1 MVDII
6 PKKTEKGIPLKN
18 AYFFITGSLLL
29 SAIFGYV
36 ILIRMESATLL
47 KIEDSEASI
56 IKVGVREDRKM
67 EGKVFDFRD
76 RIRDYKDLSA
86 KRNNSVEFFNNFEKL
101 IHPKVW
107 FSSFD
112 FNPAEIQ
119 AVVSGKTADFKSME
133 QQLIFLKKQK
143 DLIKG
148 FDLSKITLGK
158 GGEVD
163 FGLTINFT
171 PKIFD
176 PPTGGQEK

>member
-1 MVDII
+1 MVEII

-18 AYFFITGSLLL
+18 AYFFIAGSLLL

-36 ILIRMESATLL
+36 ILIGLESTTLL
-47 KIEDSEASI
+47 KIEDLEASI
-56 IKVGVREDRKM
+56 IKIGTREDREM
-67 EGKVFDFRD
+67 EGMVFDAKD
-76 RIRDYKDLSA
+76 KIEDYKDLSA
-86 KRNNSVEFFNNFEKL
+86 KRNNSSEFFNNFEGL
-101 IHPKVW
+101 VHPKVW
-107 FSSFD
+107 FSSLD

-119 AVVSGKTADFKSME
+119 AVVSGKTANFKSLE
-133 QQLIFLKKQK
+133 QQLIFLKNQK
-143 DLIKG
+143 DFIKS

-176 PPTGGQEK
+176 PPAGGREK